1 MWIVRLALRRPYTF
15 TVMAI
20 LIVLMGIVTITRMA
34 TDIFPK
40 IDIPVVSVIWSFPG
54 VAPEEM
60 EKRFVTLR
68 GRSMAM
74 RRKGRSMIRTETDR
88 HQGNG
93 AHEQTGSQ
101 DRPSSRAEDRHA
113 TPHTPLHPPMRSA
126 AVWGPIAA
134 IQAFYQT
141 TIFPRSNGYVKSWK
155 VDIGDNVQAG
165 HLLAEISTPE
175 VDQQLAQ
182 ARAQEEIAK
191 VTADRWRD
199 LVQKNVVS
207 KQEYDQNEKAY
218 EAAKANLQQLEK
230 IQGFQ
235 QILAPF
241 AGKIAAR
248 NIDVGTLVTAG
259 TGNSGTPLFNLVQS
273 DVLRVYVFVPQDNA
287 AQVREGLKAKILLQE
302 FPGREFDGTVTRTA
316 GAIDP
321 TSRTMQVEV
330 QVPNSDGT
338 LYAGMYGQVKFLLP
352 NDNAP
357 IVVPANAFVFRAQGP
372 QVVTVTGDNRI
383 HWQKISVGRDFGTQ
397 IEVLNGLKENTKVVM
412 NPSDDL
418 DEGIEVQVKPVEKP
432 KPAGTVAQSASNR

>member
-1 MWIVRLALRRPYTF
+1 
-15 TVMAI
+15 
-20 LIVLMGIVTITRMA
+20 
-34 TDIFPK
+34 
-40 IDIPVVSVIWSFPG
+40 
-54 VAPEEM
+54 
-60 EKRFVTLR
+60 
-68 GRSMAM
+68 
-74 RRKGRSMIRTETDR
+74 MIRTETDR

-93 AHEQTGSQ
+93 AHEETSAQ
-101 DRPSSRAEDRHA
+101 DRQSSRPEDRHA
-113 TPHTPLHPPMRSA
+113 TPQTPLHPPMRSV

-134 IQAFYQT
+134 VTVLAILVILGTWRHVSQRNEQKDFAQRTTQIAVNVATANRDSKPKELILPGTIQAFTQT

-165 HLLAEISTPE
+165 QLLAEISTPE

-259 TGNSGTPLFNLVQS
+259 TGNSGTPLFSLVQS
-273 DVLRVYVFVPQDNA
+273 DPLRV
-287 AQVREGLKAKILLQE
+287 ILLQE

-330 QVPNSDGT
+330 QVPNDDGT

-352 NDNAP
+352 ADNAP
-357 IVVPANAFVFRAQGP
+357 IVVPASAFVFRAQGP

-397 IEVLNGLKENTKVVM
+397 IEVLDGLKENTKVVM
-412 NPSDDL
+412 NPTDDL
-418 DEGIEVQVKPVEKP
+418 DEGIAVEVKPVEKP
-432 KPAGTVAQSASNR
+432 KPGSTVAQSSSTK

>member
-1 MWIVRLALRRPYTF
+1 
-15 TVMAI
+15 
-20 LIVLMGIVTITRMA
+20 
-34 TDIFPK
+34 
-40 IDIPVVSVIWSFPG
+40 
-54 VAPEEM
+54 
-60 EKRFVTLR
+60 
-68 GRSMAM
+68 
-74 RRKGRSMIRTETDR
+74 MIRTETDR

-93 AHEQTGSQ
+93 AHEETSAQ
-101 DRPSSRAEDRHA
+101 DRRSSRAEDRHA
-113 TPHTPLHPPMRSA
+113 TPHTPLHPPMRSV

-134 IQAFYQT
+134 VTVLAILVILGTWRHVSQRNEQKDFVQRTTQIAVNVATANRDSKPKELILPGTIQAFTQT

-165 HLLAEISTPE
+165 QLLAEISTPE

-199 LVQKNVVS
+199 LVQKNV
-207 KQEYDQNEKAY
+207 
-218 EAAKANLQQLEK
+218 QLEK

-259 TGNSGTPLFNLVQS
+259 TGNSGTPLFSLVQS
-273 DVLRVYVFVPQDNA
+273 DPLRVYVFVPQTNA

-302 FPGREFDGTVTRTA
+302 FPGREFDGAVTRTA
-316 GAIDP
+316 GAMDP

-330 QVPNSDGT
+330 QVPNDDGT

-352 NDNAP
+352 ADNAP

-372 QVVTVTGDNRI
+372 QVVTVTGDNRV

-397 IEVLNGLKENTKVVM
+397 IEVLDGLKENTKVVM
-412 NPSDDL
+412 NPTDDL
-418 DEGIEVQVKPVEKP
+418 DEGIAVEVKPVEKP
-432 KPAGTVAQSASNR
+432 KPGSTVAQSSSTK

>member
-1 MWIVRLALRRPYTF
+1 MK
-15 TVMAI
+15 
-20 LIVLMGIVTITRMA
+20 TRQHNGHEHDGHGEVA
-34 TDIFPK
+34 VQERHGAPQTAQRS
-40 IDIPVVSVIWSFPG
+40 IP
-54 VAPEEM
+54 
-60 EKRFVTLR
+60 T
-68 GRSMAM
+68 
-74 RRKGRSMIRTETDR
+74 
-88 HQGNG
+88 
-93 AHEQTGSQ
+93 
-101 DRPSSRAEDRHA
+101 
-113 TPHTPLHPPMRSA
+113 HPPVRSV
-126 AVWGPIAA
+126 AVWGPIAVVSVLALLVIIGVWRHMRAHGEQEQFAKETHQLAVNVIDAQRDLKPKELILPGTFQA
-134 IQAFYQT
+134 IKQT
-141 TIFPRSNGYVKSWK
+141 TIYPRSNGYVESWK
-155 VDIGDNVQAG
+155 ADIGDNVQAG
-165 HLLAEISTPE
+165 QLLAEIATPE

-182 ARAQEEIAK
+182 ARAQEEITK

-259 TGNSGTPLFNLVQS
+259 TGNSGTPLFSLVQS
-273 DVLRVYVFVPQDNA
+273 DPLRVYVFVPQTNA

-302 FPGREFDGTVTRTA
+302 FPGREFDGAVTRTA
-316 GAIDP
+316 GAMDP

-330 QVPNSDGT
+330 QVPNDDGT

-352 NDNAP
+352 ADNAP

-372 QVVTVTGDNRI
+372 QVVTVTGDHRI

-397 IEVLNGLKENTKVVM
+397 IEVLDGLRSEEHT
-412 NPSDDL
+412 SEL
-418 DEGIEVQVKPVEKP
+418 
-432 KPAGTVAQSASNR
+432 QSPDHLVC